1 MVPKRGQPPKPPGEK
16 RERGVSIY
24 LSSNEKEVIEDARSQ
39 EAPDRRIGAYIRDVA
54 VDHAKKVS
62 RNKK

>member
-1 MVPKRGQPPKPPGEK
+1 MVPKRGQPPKGEDK
-16 RERGVSIY
+16 RKSLPVY

-62 RNKK
+62 RDKK